1 MLNLY
6 LPKTH
11 KNWGAWLEA
20 SKKKEEQD
28 HSADEMLA
36 SMGKLLPL
44 LVDMIPGLRDLRI
57 EVLRDKTIFFFRY
70 NRQVT
75 QAIIPNRLLK
85 TEEMQKDTLLNI
97 IKKDIK

>member
-6 LPKTH
+6 LPKSH
-11 KNWGAWLEA
+11 KTWSAWLEA
-20 SKKKEEQD
+20 SKQKEEQD
-28 HSADEMLA
+28 HSADELLA

-44 LVDMIPGLRDLRI
+44 LIEMIPGLRDLRI
-57 EVLRDKTIFFFRY
+57 EVLRDKTLFFFRY
-70 NRQVT
+70 NRTAT

-97 IKKDIK
+97 IKNDIK